1 MKFCK
6 LDIPKFCKDIPKGE
20 GKTIECLKK
29 NYEVR
34 LLCLAIRGK
43 NCNFV
48 ARTCTYISTADI
60 SFLIFFLFNGCV
72 PSILDYEQSLFLLRP
87 SIKTPE
93 RRKWPRAWLRARD
106 GRGTK
111 KRDYPQ
117 SQREWSLTV
126 KCFFGVK
133 TEVLTGQARETW
145 P

>member
-60 SFLIFFLFNGCV
+60 SFLIFFLFKRLCAKYPRLRTV
-72 PSILDYEQSLFLLRP
+72 SL
-87 SIKTPE
+87 SSSSV
-93 RRKWPRAWLRARD
+93 D
-106 GRGTK
+106 
-111 KRDYPQ
+111 Q
-117 SQREWSLTV
+117 N
-126 KCFFGVK
+126 
-133 TEVLTGQARETW
+133 ARETQMTTRETGGVRKRETTRKARENGL
-145 P
+145 

>member
-34 LLCLAIRGK
+34 LLCLVIHGE

-60 SFLIFFLFNGCV
+60 SFFLLFLFKR
-72 PSILDYEQSLFLLRP
+72 ISLTKVALRV
-87 SIKTPE
+87 
-93 RRKWPRAWLRARD
+93 
-106 GRGTK
+106 TK
-111 KRDYPQ
+111 KTH
-117 SQREWSLTV
+117 REGSLRNNIELENYI
-126 KCFFGVK
+126 K
-133 TEVLTGQARETW
+133 Q
-145 P
+145 